1 MIYNV
6 YDAFFLLLVKKIN
19 GEILYISTSITHLFL
34 IWENSCLPGVPTG
47 SESDI
52 GSISFCS
59 PHQEFLLRI
68 QFF

>member
-34 IWENSCLPGVPTG
+34 I
-47 SESDI
+47 
-52 GSISFCS
+52 
-59 PHQEFLLRI
+59 
-68 QFF
+68 